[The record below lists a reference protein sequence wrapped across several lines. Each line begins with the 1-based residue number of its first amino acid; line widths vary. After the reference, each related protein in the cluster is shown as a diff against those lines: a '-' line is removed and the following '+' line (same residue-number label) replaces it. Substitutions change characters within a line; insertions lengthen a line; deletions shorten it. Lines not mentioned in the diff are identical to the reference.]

1 MCIHY
6 NELSTVTGW
15 HYKGC
20 SWTVG
25 HWNRIY
31 KVARWYCDGISST
44 VWRYSYITE
53 FPEPLPLDDIVI
65 ELTGLFD
72 TETEF
77 TVFLHEI
84 VMELLLHCS

>member
-1 MCIHY
+1 M
-6 NELSTVTGW
+6 
-15 HYKGC
+15 
-20 SWTVG
+20 
-25 HWNRIY
+25 
-31 KVARWYCDGISST
+31 
-44 VWRYSYITE
+44 TE